1 MAVSTPS
8 LMTSGEFRRLLQ
20 RVDRSNVW
28 GADDELG
35 ALHFVGPDQRLAAL
49 ATVRE
54 GEVVGC
60 AAAWHNQPPSASAP
74 KPLRARIEGRHTW
87 LAVNE
92 HLSVELHGRE
102 AMTHLDALGHFFFD
116 GTGFGGVPATVTGPD
131 GTSRHSVAAAG
142 GILARGILLDLPE
155 LFGTGPDTLATT
167 DDVTAYF
174 RRMSTDPR
182 PGDVLF
188 VRGGPPARTQPFTGG
203 LDIGCAQWLHDRQIS
218 VVVTDFGLDSDADQV
233 EEVLTPW
240 HVVTLTRMGVR
251 LVDMADLDQLAAAA
265 ARHDRREFLTVLAPL
280 PLHGSTSSPI
290 NPLAVF

>member
-1 MAVSTPS
+1 MST
-8 LMTSGEFRRLLQ
+8 GEFRRLLRQ
-20 RVDRSNVW
+20 VDRSGAW

-35 ALHFVGPDQRLAAL
+35 ALHFVGQVQRLAAL

-54 GEVVGC
+54 GEVIAC
-60 AAAWHNQPPSASAP
+60 AAAWHNRSPTATAP
-74 KPLRARIEGRHTW
+74 KPLRAQVEGEHAW

-116 GTGFGGVPATVTGPD
+116 GTSYGGVPASVIGPD

-155 LFGTGPDTLATT
+155 LFATSPQTLATT
-167 DDVTAYF
+167 DDVAAYF
-174 RRMSTDPR
+174 RRMGTDPR

-188 VRGGPPARTQPFTGG
+188 VRGGSPARTQPFTGG
-203 LDIGCAQWLHDRQIS
+203 LDIGCAQWLHDTQIS
-218 VVVTDFGLDSDADQV
+218 VVVTDYGLDSAADQV
-233 EEVLTPW
+233 DEVLTPW
-240 HVVTLTRMGVR
+240 HVATLTRMGVR
-251 LVDMADLDQLAAAA
+251 LVDMADLDHLAAAA
-265 ARHDRREFLTVLAPL
+265 TRHDRREFLAVLAPL
-280 PLHGSTSSPI
+280 PLHGATSSPI